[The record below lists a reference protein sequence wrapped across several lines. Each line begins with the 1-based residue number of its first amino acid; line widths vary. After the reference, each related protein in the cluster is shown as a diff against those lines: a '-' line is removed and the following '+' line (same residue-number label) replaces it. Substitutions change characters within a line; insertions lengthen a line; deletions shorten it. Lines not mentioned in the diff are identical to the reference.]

1 MIRIKLLLLL
11 LFAKGGL
18 LFSNGWA
25 KILTSHLYIQ
35 ECLTGNMDETMCQK
49 NATNFEGENKQPDQ
63 LRFENQ
69 GEPKDVAT
77 VRVQQKLRYAR
88 KRTLDERQ
96 AQNRAYLIHRHLIR

>member
-1 MIRIKLLLLL
+1 
-11 LFAKGGL
+11 
-18 LFSNGWA
+18 
-25 KILTSHLYIQ
+25 
-35 ECLTGNMDETMCQK
+35 MCQK

-63 LRFENQ
+63 LRFENP